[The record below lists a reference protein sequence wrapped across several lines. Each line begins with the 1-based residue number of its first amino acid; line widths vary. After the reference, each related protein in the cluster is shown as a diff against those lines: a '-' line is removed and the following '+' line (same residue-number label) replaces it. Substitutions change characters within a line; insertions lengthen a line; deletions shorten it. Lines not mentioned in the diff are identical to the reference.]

1 MKSCN
6 ISCTIFKR
14 SLFHEKKK
22 KQKGK
27 EEELRR
33 ITINQQYLK
42 RSLCSRYFCFELFLV
57 FKNLLPT
64 FTLLSS
70 EPPILYRKESKLT

>member
-42 RSLCSRYFCFELFLV
+42 RSFVLVTFVSSYSLFL
-57 FKNLLPT
+57 KICCLLLPFFPVNPLF
-64 FTLLSS
+64 FT
-70 EPPILYRKESKLT
+70 EKNQN